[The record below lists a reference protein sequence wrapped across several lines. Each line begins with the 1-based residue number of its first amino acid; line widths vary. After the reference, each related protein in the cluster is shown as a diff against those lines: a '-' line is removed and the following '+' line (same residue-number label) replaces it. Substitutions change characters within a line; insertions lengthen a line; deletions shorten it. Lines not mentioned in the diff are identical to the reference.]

1 MEYVDFELEWAYLK
15 HFNKVAFFA
24 IFMIIQK
31 ILIDFK
37 KYKFQFL
44 FSSSN
49 DRLNDNFSL
58 VLEFW
63 LIFHKG

>member
-1 MEYVDFELEWAYLK
+1 
-15 HFNKVAFFA
+15 
-24 IFMIIQK
+24 MIIQK

-49 DRLNDNFSL
+49 DSPNDSFSL

-63 LIFHKG
+63 LMFHKG